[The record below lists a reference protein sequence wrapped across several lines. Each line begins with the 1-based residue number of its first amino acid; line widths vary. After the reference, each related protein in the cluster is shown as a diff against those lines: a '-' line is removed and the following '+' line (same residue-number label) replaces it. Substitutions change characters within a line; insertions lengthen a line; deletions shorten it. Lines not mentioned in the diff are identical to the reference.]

1 MCIRDSINPL
11 DDLLDFLSDQP
22 RFNSFDPV
30 LILSVDSSKISI
42 LKRNSEI
49 ETIYLNNLSS
59 NIRPRI
65 DENKKGKKMTSFSSF
80 FETGDLIWFK
90 EISKKTFELAMHPE
104 VQSALVSI
112 DPNSGKI
119 LALVGGYNFDSSK
132 FNRAFQA
139 KPQLGSNFKP
149 FLYAAAFENGYSPAT
164 VINDA
169 PIVFEDQN
177 LEEFWRPKNASGK
190 FYGPTRLR
198 EALLQSRNVVS
209 VRLLNDLG
217 ISKAKNY
224 LTRFGFERDS
234 LPEDLSMALGSY
246 GISPYKNAEFFSIFA
261 NGGKKIKPFYIERI
275 IDKNGKELI
284 LENED
289 VSKASIA
296 RWYGKQ
302 IPKEETYAIDPRV
315 SFLVNDILREA
326 TQRGTGKAIKKLER
340 DDFAGKTGTTNDSES
355 AWFTGFN
362 NKILTTVW
370 FGYDQPRSL
379 GRNEY
384 GSTTALPIWLNFMEE
399 IIDTIEYSIPAVP
412 SNLIAKKINPST
424 GKEANSLDD
433 NARFEYFFD

>member
-1 MCIRDSINPL
+1 M
-11 DDLLDFLSDQP
+11 
-22 RFNSFDPV
+22 
-30 LILSVDSSKISI
+30 
-42 LKRNSEI
+42 
-49 ETIYLNNLSS
+49 
-59 NIRPRI
+59 
-65 DENKKGKKMTSFSSF
+65 
-80 FETGDLIWFK
+80 
-90 EISKKTFELAMHPE
+90 
-104 VQSALVSI
+104 
-112 DPNSGKI
+112 
-119 LALVGGYNFDSSK
+119 
-132 FNRAFQA
+132 
-139 KPQLGSNFKP
+139 
-149 FLYAAAFENGYSPAT
+149 
-164 VINDA
+164 
-169 PIVFEDQN
+169 
-177 LEEFWRPKNASGK
+177 
-190 FYGPTRLR
+190 
-198 EALLQSRNVVS
+198 QSRNVVS
-209 VRLLNDLG
+209 VRLLNDLR

-302 IPKEETYAIDPRV
+302 IPKEETFAIDPRV

-355 AWFTGFN
+355 TWFTGFN

-370 FGYDQPRSL
+370 FGYAQPRSL

-399 IIDTIEYSIPAVP
+399 IIDSIEYSIPAVP
-412 SNLIAKKINPST
+412 SNLIAKKINLST

>member
-1 MCIRDSINPL
+1 M
-11 DDLLDFLSDQP
+11 
-22 RFNSFDPV
+22 
-30 LILSVDSSKISI
+30 
-42 LKRNSEI
+42 
-49 ETIYLNNLSS
+49 TIKE
-59 NIRPRI
+59 RI
-65 DENKKGKKMTSFSSF
+65 T
-80 FETGDLIWFK
+80 I
-90 EISKKTFELAMHPE
+90 
-104 VQSALVSI
+104 
-112 DPNSGKI
+112 
-119 LALVGGYNFDSSK
+119 
-132 FNRAFQA
+132 
-139 KPQLGSNFKP
+139 
-149 FLYAAAFENGYSPAT
+149 
-164 VINDA
+164 
-169 PIVFEDQN
+169 
-177 LEEFWRPKNASGK
+177 
-190 FYGPTRLR
+190 
-198 EALLQSRNVVS
+198 
-209 VRLLNDLG
+209 
-217 ISKAKNY
+217 
-224 LTRFGFERDS
+224 
-234 LPEDLSMALGSY
+234 
-246 GISPYKNAEFFSIFA
+246 
-261 NGGKKIKPFYIERI
+261 GKKIEPFYIERI

-379 GRNEY
+379 GTNEY

-399 IIDTIEYSIPAVP
+399 IIDSIEYSIPAVP
-412 SNLIAKKINPST
+412 SNLIAKKINLST